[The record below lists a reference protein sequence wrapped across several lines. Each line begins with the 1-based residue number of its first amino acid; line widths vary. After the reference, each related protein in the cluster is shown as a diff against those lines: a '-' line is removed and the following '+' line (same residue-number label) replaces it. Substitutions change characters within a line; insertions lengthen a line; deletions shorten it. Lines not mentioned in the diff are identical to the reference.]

1 MDDGVDDGAS
11 ARSASTKRTV
21 QKEVVEGKSGGAS
34 QEGKKTQADVTA
46 GTMARG
52 VVFYDTECG
61 QVVLS
66 GCRDL
71 LNVQRWCECTGEHDQ
86 KREMRRILDNARQSS
101 AASLSSHSAAA
112 AEEERK
118 CAADLE
124 MVAGWNVDQ
133 LKQYLDEFNR
143 KISGKLSILRSRV
156 VETRKNGRL
165 LEKYCNTPLRA
176 MLDDAIVAWRHRR
189 EHE

>member
-1 MDDGVDDGAS
+1 MGDRATHGQHTCGA
-11 ARSASTKRTV
+11 AALGEDLRASH
-21 QKEVVEGKSGGAS
+21 
-34 QEGKKTQADVTA
+34 DVTICNTIPPQKVQP
-46 GTMARG
+46 GHRRRQHKGNTDG
-52 VVFYDTECG
+52 EDVVK
-61 QVVLS
+61 
-66 GCRDL
+66 
-71 LNVQRWCECTGEHDQ
+71 N
-86 KREMRRILDNARQSS
+86 NARQSS

-176 MLDDAIVAWRHRR
+176 RLDDAIVAWRHRR